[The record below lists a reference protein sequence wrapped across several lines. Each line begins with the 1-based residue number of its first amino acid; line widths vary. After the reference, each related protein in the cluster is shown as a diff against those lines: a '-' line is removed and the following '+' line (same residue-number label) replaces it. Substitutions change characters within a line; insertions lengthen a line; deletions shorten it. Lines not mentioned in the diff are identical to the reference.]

1 MRSGPGKRL
10 PHEWEWQYAA
20 QGTDG
25 RTYPWGN
32 DLASRSA
39 VPPPSHDR
47 ALCASRMT
55 WTRIPQAQAR
65 SESWIWSA
73 MCGNGPM
80 STPTSTRAQAFCAV
94 AVTISRRVD
103 LVFSAGLSQR
113 PTRQAADDGSQL
125 RPLWNTRLPLCRR
138 CTVGHGRRW
147 RQEESKAPRQDQH
160 WVGTWEGSPAPG
172 GKERLE
178 NQTLREIVHT
188 SIGGD
193 AARIKISNAF
203 GTEPLVVGA
212 AHLALRSAGSSI
224 HPHPIALRPL
234 TGANRVTIPPGGT
247 CTVGSGTTPYSGG
260 CGFIAASGKGQIA
273 ILNAEIT
280 PIAFCTEPGQT
291 DQFAGEI

>member
-1 MRSGPGKRL
+1 
-10 PHEWEWQYAA
+10 
-20 QGTDG
+20 
-25 RTYPWGN
+25 
-32 DLASRSA
+32 
-39 VPPPSHDR
+39 
-47 ALCASRMT
+47 
-55 WTRIPQAQAR
+55 
-65 SESWIWSA
+65 
-73 MCGNGPM
+73 
-80 STPTSTRAQAFCAV
+80 
-94 AVTISRRVD
+94 
-103 LVFSAGLSQR
+103 
-113 PTRQAADDGSQL
+113 
-125 RPLWNTRLPLCRR
+125 
-138 CTVGHGRRW
+138 
-147 RQEESKAPRQDQH
+147 
-160 WVGTWEGSPAPG
+160 VGTWEGSPAPG

-212 AHLALRSAGSSI
+212 AHLALRSARSSI
-224 HPHPIALRPL
+224 QPASDRTATFDGSKSSHDT
-234 TGANRVTIPPGGT
+234 TGRT